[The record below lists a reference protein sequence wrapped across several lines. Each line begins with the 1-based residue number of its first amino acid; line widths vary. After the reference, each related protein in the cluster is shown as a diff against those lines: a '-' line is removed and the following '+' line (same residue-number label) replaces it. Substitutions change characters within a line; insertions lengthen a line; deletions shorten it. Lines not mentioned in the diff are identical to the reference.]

1 MPQPP
6 ASDAAP
12 RHVFVYGT
20 LRRGGRNDI
29 ARYRPAPV
37 HVVDAFIAGTL
48 YDLGAY
54 PGVVLGGSTR
64 VAGEIYRIDAEV
76 EAALDVLEAVAD
88 DDSGEYRRRR
98 LLVEAGARRFDCL
111 VYEIHPSRTAGRAV
125 IAGGD
130 WMAHLAARGGAAFSY

>member
-6 ASDAAP
+6 VADDPSDARGQ

-37 HVVDAFIAGTL
+37 HVADAAIAGTL

-54 PGVVLGGSTR
+54 PGVVLGGAGR
-64 VAGEIYRIDAEV
+64 VAGEIYRIDAAV
-76 EAALDVLEAVAD
+76 EAELDLLEGVAG
-88 DDSGEYRRRR
+88 DDSGEYIRRH
-98 LLVEAGARRFDCL
+98 VVVQAGGRRFDCL
-111 VYEIHPSRTAGRAV
+111 VYEIHPSRIEGRAV
-125 IAGGD
+125 IEGGD
-130 WMAHLAARGGAAFSY
+130 WMAHLVTR